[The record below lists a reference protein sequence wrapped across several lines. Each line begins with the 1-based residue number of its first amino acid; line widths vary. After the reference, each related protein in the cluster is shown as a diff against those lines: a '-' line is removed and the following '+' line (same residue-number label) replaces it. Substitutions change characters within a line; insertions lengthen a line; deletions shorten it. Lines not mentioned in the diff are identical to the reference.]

1 MMDKEEITR
10 KIIACAFQVHNSLGG
25 GFLESVYRNA
35 LLIELSG
42 AGLSVIKEKPIS
54 VFYQNHLV
62 GSFYADIIVED
73 SVVLELKAIEAL
85 AKAHEVQLV
94 NYLKATGYDLGLLI
108 NFGPLRVDV
117 KRKTRVFMPGLDRA
131 RRDEQDGTG

>member
-1 MMDKEEITR
+1 MMDNEEITR

-85 AKAHEVQLV
+85 AKVHEVQLV
-94 NYLKATGYDLGLLI
+94 N
-108 NFGPLRVDV
+108 
-117 KRKTRVFMPGLDRA
+117 
-131 RRDEQDGTG
+131 